1 VVTLELARPWALWL
15 LFLLPVW
22 VWYVRPRSSWA
33 LLVARGDAAGGA
45 ALRRGLGFAIE
56 SVPRLL
62 RASAAAALI
71 LGMSLPQL
79 VRTYEEPV
87 AEGVGIV
94 VAIDLSTSMWAL
106 DMSGQTGD
114 QSTRLQAAKETVQR
128 FLAARDPDDDVGL
141 VTFAGEAHVRLPLTH
156 DRYVAET
163 AVSALEVGL
172 LLDGTDIAGA
182 IAVGAG
188 LLKDAPQSSKMLILV
203 TDGAHNRAG
212 LVPGLAARAAAAFGV
227 RIFPIAI
234 GSDQALQRAG
244 AGMETVL
251 VQAARITGGRYFRA
265 TDVSSLDEIYAEIDR
280 LAVPSEQLVERRDV
294 TPVGHWLLLAAL
306 GLVVLGSTLRAS
318 PLGVVP

>member
-15 LFLLPVW
+15 LLALPAW
-22 VWYVRPRSSWA
+22 WWYVRPRRSWG
-33 LLVARGDAAGGA
+33 LLIARGQATRGA
-45 ALRRGLGFAIE
+45 SIRRWMGSAVESAPRMLRGLG
-56 SVPRLL
+56 L
-62 RASAAAALI
+62 AAVVLALAR
-71 LGMSLPQL
+71 PQL
-79 VRTYEEPV
+79 VQTYEERLP
-87 AEGVGIV
+87 EGVGI
-94 VAIDLSTSMWAL
+94 AIAMDLSTSMWAL
-106 DMSGQTGD
+106 DMGNQA
-114 QSTRLQAAKETVQR
+114 TRLQAAKETVQR
-128 FLAARDPDDDVGL
+128 FLVARDPDDDVGL

-156 DRYVAET
+156 DRFVAEA

-188 LLKDAPQSSKMLILV
+188 LLKDAPQRSKMLILV

-234 GSDQALQRAG
+234 GSDAALQRAG

-265 TDVSSLDEIYAEIDR
+265 TDVSALDQIYAEIDR
-280 LAVPSEQLVERRDV
+280 LAVPSERLVERRDV

-306 GLVVLGSTLRAS
+306 GLVVMGMTLRAS

>member
-1 VVTLELARPWALWL
+1 MTLELARPWALWL
-15 LFLLPVW
+15 LAVVPLWLWLVH
-22 VWYVRPRSSWA
+22 PRATWG
-33 LLVARGDAAGGA
+33 LLVARGEAARPA
-45 ALRRGLGFAIE
+45 ALRRWAGAAIE
-56 SVPRLL
+56 VTPRML
-62 RASAAAALI
+62 RALAAAAVVVAI
-71 LGMSLPQL
+71 SRPQL

-87 AEGVGIV
+87 AEGVGIA

-106 DMSGQTGD
+106 DMGD
-114 QSTRLQAAKETVQR
+114 NATRLQAAKETVQR
-128 FLAARDPDDDVGL
+128 FLVARDPDDDVGL

-156 DRYVAET
+156 DRFVAEQ

-212 LVPGLAARAAAAFGV
+212 LVPGLAARAAAAVGV

-234 GSDQALQRAG
+234 GSEEALQRAG

-251 VQAARITGGRYFRA
+251 LQAARVTGGEYFRG
-265 TDVSSLDEIYAEIDR
+265 TDVTALDRIYAEIDR
-280 LAVPSEQLVERRDV
+280 LAVPSERLVERRDV
-294 TPVGHWLLLAAL
+294 TPMGHWLMAGALALFVLAL
-306 GLVVLGSTLRAS
+306 AVRAS

>member
-1 VVTLELARPWALWL
+1 MTLELGRPWALWL
-15 LFLLPVW
+15 LALLPLW
-22 VWYVRPRSSWA
+22 LWYVRPRSTWG
-33 LLVARGDAAGGA
+33 LLVARGDAARGASLSRLVGA
-45 ALRRGLGFAIE
+45 AVEAA
-56 SVPRLL
+56 PRML
-62 RASAAAALI
+62 RALAAAAI
-71 LGMSLPQL
+71 VVAVARPQL
-79 VRTYEEPV
+79 VRTYEEPM
-87 AEGVGIV
+87 ARGVGIA

-106 DMSGQTGD
+106 DMGEPRGD
-114 QSTRLQAAKETVQR
+114 QATRLQAAKETVQR
-128 FLAARDPDDDVGL
+128 FLVARDPDDDVGL

-156 DRYVAET
+156 DRYVAEA

-188 LLKDAPQSSKMLILV
+188 LLADAPQSTKMLILV

-212 LVPGLAARAAAAFGV
+212 LVPGLAARAAAAVGV

-234 GSDQALQRAG
+234 GSEEALQRAG

-251 VQAARITGGRYFRA
+251 VQAARLTGGRYFRA
-265 TDVSSLDEIYAEIDR
+265 TDVSALDRIYAEIDA

-294 TPVGHWLLLAAL
+294 TPMGHWLLLGALALFVLAL
-306 GLVVLGSTLRAS
+306 GVRAS

>member
-1 VVTLELARPWALWL
+1 
-15 LFLLPVW
+15 
-22 VWYVRPRSSWA
+22 
-33 LLVARGDAAGGA
+33 VARGEAARGA
-45 ALRRGLGFAIE
+45 ALRRWLGAALE
-56 SVPRLL
+56 ATPRLL

-71 LGMSLPQL
+71 VAMSRPQI

-87 AEGVGIV
+87 EEDVGIV

-106 DMSGQTGD
+106 DLSEPTGD
-114 QSTRLQAAKETVQR
+114 PQTRLGVAKETVQR
-128 FLAARDPDDDVGL
+128 FLVARDPDDEVGL
-141 VTFAGEAHVRLPLTH
+141 VTFAGEALVRLPLTH
-156 DRYVAET
+156 DRYVAEV

-188 LLKDAPQSSKMLILV
+188 LLKDAPQRSKLLILV

-234 GSDQALQRAG
+234 GSDEALRRAG

-251 VQAARITGGRYFRA
+251 VQAARISGGRYFRA
-265 TDVSSLDEIYAEIDR
+265 TDVSSLDQIYAEIDR
-280 LAVPSEQLVERRDV
+280 LVAPSEQLVQRRDV
-294 TPVGHWLLLAAL
+294 TPVGHWLLLSAL
-306 GLVVLGSTLRAS
+306 ALLVLGTTLRAS

>member
-1 VVTLELARPWALWL
+1 MTLELARPWALWL
-15 LFLLPVW
+15 LAALPLW
-22 VWYVRPRSSWA
+22 LWYVRPRSTWG
-33 LLVARGDAAGGA
+33 LLVARGDAARGASLSRWIGA
-45 ALRRGLGFAIE
+45 AVEAAPRMLRTL
-56 SVPRLL
+56 
-62 RASAAAALI
+62 AAAAVI
-71 LGMSLPQL
+71 MAMARPQL

-87 AEGVGIV
+87 AQGVGIAI
-94 VAIDLSTSMWAL
+94 AIDLSTSMWAL
-106 DMSGQTGD
+106 DMGD
-114 QSTRLQAAKETVQR
+114 QATRLQAAKETVQR
-128 FLAARDPDDDVGL
+128 FLVARDPDDDVGL

-156 DRYVAET
+156 DRYVAEA

-188 LLKDAPQSSKMLILV
+188 LLAGAPQSSKMLILV

-212 LVPGLAARAAAAFGV
+212 LVPGLAARAAAAVGV

-234 GSDQALQRAG
+234 GSEEALQRAG

-251 VQAARITGGRYFRA
+251 VQAARLTGGRYFRA
-265 TDVSSLDEIYAEIDR
+265 TDVSALDRIYEEIDQ

-294 TPVGHWLLLAAL
+294 TPMGHWLLLGALALFVLAL
-306 GLVVLGSTLRAS
+306 GVRAS

>member
-1 VVTLELARPWALWL
+1 MTLELARPWALWL
-15 LFLLPVW
+15 LLLLPAW
-22 VWYVRPRSSWA
+22 WWLVRPRRSWG
-33 LLVARGDAAGGA
+33 LLVARGLAARGA
-45 ALRRGLGFAIE
+45 ALRGWVGAIIEGTPRMLRGLGLI
-56 SVPRLL
+56 
-62 RASAAAALI
+62 ALV
-71 LGMSLPQL
+71 LATTRPQL
-79 VRTYEEPV
+79 VRTYAEPL
-87 AEGVGIV
+87 AEGVGIAI
-94 VAIDLSTSMWAL
+94 AIDLSTSMWAL
-106 DMSGQTGD
+106 DMGNNA
-114 QSTRLQAAKETVQR
+114 TRLQAAKETVQR
-128 FLAARDPDDDVGL
+128 FLGARDDDDDVGL

-156 DRYVAET
+156 DRYVAEA

-188 LLKDAPQSSKMLILV
+188 LLKEAPQRSKMLILV

-227 RIFPIAI
+227 RIFAIAI
-234 GSDQALQRAG
+234 GGEAALQRAG

-251 VQAARITGGRYFRA
+251 VQAARVTGGRYFRA

-306 GLVVLGSTLRAS
+306 ALVVAGTAVRAS

>member
-1 VVTLELARPWALWL
+1 MVTLELARPWALWL
-15 LFLLPVW
+15 LLLLPLW
-22 VWYVRPRSSWA
+22 AWYVRPGASWA
-33 LLVARGDAAGGA
+33 LLVARGEAARGA
-45 ALRRGLGFAIE
+45 SLRRWLGLAIE
-56 SVPRLL
+56 AAPRML
-62 RASAAAALI
+62 RGLAAVALI
-71 LGMSLPQL
+71 AGTSQPQL

-106 DMSGQTGD
+106 DMSEQGSQA
-114 QSTRLQAAKETVQR
+114 TRLQAAKETVQR
-128 FLAARDPDDDVGL
+128 FLVARDPDDDVGL

-156 DRYVAET
+156 DRYVAEV

-234 GSDQALQRAG
+234 GSDEALQRAG

-265 TDVSSLDEIYAEIDR
+265 TDVSSLDQIYAEIDR
-280 LAVPSEQLVERRDV
+280 LAVPSEQLVERRDI

-306 GLVVLGSTLRAS
+306 GLFVLGATLRAS

>member
-1 VVTLELARPWALWL
+1 MTLELARPWALWL
-15 LFLLPVW
+15 LAALPLW
-22 VWYVRPRSSWA
+22 LWYVRPRSTWG
-33 LLVARGDAAGGA
+33 LLVARGDAARGASLSRWIGA
-45 ALRRGLGFAIE
+45 AVEAAPRMLRTL
-56 SVPRLL
+56 
-62 RASAAAALI
+62 AAAAVI
-71 LGMSLPQL
+71 MAMARPQL

-87 AEGVGIV
+87 AQGVGIAI
-94 VAIDLSTSMWAL
+94 AIDLSTSMWAL
-106 DMSGQTGD
+106 DMGD
-114 QSTRLQAAKETVQR
+114 QATRLQAAKETVQR
-128 FLAARDPDDDVGL
+128 FLVARDPDDDVGL

-156 DRYVAET
+156 DRYVAEA

-188 LLKDAPQSSKMLILV
+188 LLADAPQSSKMLILV

-212 LVPGLAARAAAAFGV
+212 LVPGLAARAAAAVGV

-234 GSDQALQRAG
+234 GSEEALQRAG

-251 VQAARITGGRYFRA
+251 VQAARLTGGRYFRA
-265 TDVSSLDEIYAEIDR
+265 TDVSALDRIYEEIDQ

-294 TPVGHWLLLAAL
+294 TPMGHWLLLGALALFVLAL
-306 GLVVLGSTLRAS
+306 GVRAS